1 MQNRKKILY
10 VITKSNW
17 GGAQRYVFDLATNL
31 PQERFDTV
39 VVTGGRGL
47 LTEKLVQ
54 SKIRVI
60 ELPVLQKGSG
70 LLFVLF
76 SFRNLQALFK
86 LITVFRKEKPDIIH
100 LNSSKIGGLGAAAAF
115 FHNLLQATS
124 YKLQAKVIFTAHGW
138 PFLEP
143 RPHWQRGLI
152 FFLTWLGSLLQDAII
167 TINTRDFEVGQKFIP
182 ERKLH
187 LIFNGIAA
195 FNFLPRD
202 QARQFFTEKIGR
214 SISSDTILIGAN
226 AELTRNKGLDFLI
239 EAINLLASQNN
250 KFLSIIISDG
260 EDKEKLE
267 AKIRTLGLENSVFLI
282 GFIPEAGQYLRGV
295 DIFVLPSL
303 KEGLP
308 YALMEAM
315 AAALAVVA
323 TAVGGIPDLIAD
335 GKDGYLVAPGN
346 AEDLAGRLKELAEDE
361 TRRRKIGDLAAEK
374 IRTKFPLHAMIEKT
388 ASRYE

>member
-1 MQNRKKILY
+1 MGKRKKILY

-31 PQERFDTV
+31 PKERFDTV

-70 LLFVLF
+70 LLPVLF
-76 SFRNLQALFK
+76 SFRNFRAFFK
-86 LITVFRKEKPDIIH
+86 IIAIFQKEKPDIVH
-100 LNSSKIGGLGAAAAF
+100 LNSSKIGGLGAAAARIWGI
-115 FHNLLQATS
+115 TS
-124 YKLQAKVIFTAHGW
+124 NRLPVIIFTAHGW

-152 FFLTWLGSLLQDAII
+152 FFLTWISTLLQHSVI
-167 TINTRDFEVGQKFIP
+167 TINTADFKVGEKFVP
-182 ERKLH
+182 GRKLY
-187 LIFNGIAA
+187 LIFNGLRETQL
-195 FNFLPRD
+195 LPRD
-202 QARQFFTEKIGR
+202 RARQFFAEKIGR
-214 SISSDTILIGAN
+214 PISSDTILLGAN
-226 AELTRNKGLDFLI
+226 AELTRNKGLDFFI
-239 EAINLLASQNN
+239 EAINLLASKNN

-260 EDKEKLE
+260 EDREKLE
-267 AKIRTLGLENSVFLI
+267 AKIKILGLENSVFLI

-315 AAALAVVA
+315 AAALAAVA

-335 GKDGYLVAPGN
+335 GKEGYLVAPGN
-346 AEDLAGRLKELAEDE
+346 AKDLAGRLKELAEDKIG
-361 TRRRKIGDLAAEK
+361 RRKIGDLAAEK
-374 IRTKFPLHAMIEKT
+374 IRTQFPLQTMIEKT